1 MKKWYMPLAVLG
13 IGTVGALLLSERGRQ
28 ALRWIADSLELH
40 HHKILD
46 WNEAAEREIDRLEQA
61 LERIAASI
69 EGMEEAR

>member
-28 ALRWIADSLELH
+28 ALRWIADSLEFH
-40 HHKILD
+40 HQKMME

-61 LERIAASI
+61 LDRIAASI
-69 EGMEEAR
+69 DGMEEAR